1 MRCYLIS
8 TVIVVAASSTAFAD
22 KKISPPALAELE
34 RGEQHFRDKEYAAA
48 IESFDKG
55 YAIDPQPIFLYD
67 KAQAL
72 RLSGDCAGAIESYD
86 DFLAADPPAN
96 EAARAKKNLENCK
109 AMVAK
114 VAAAK
119 PATLAKPAPP
129 AKPAAVAD
137 DDDEAVSSDDEE
149 ATTLARTKEPA
160 PAAKPLAVT
169 ATETQSWWH
178 DHLGVGLMTTGV
190 IALGISAGFAVA
202 AKNAADQT
210 ALATNQSEWSVA
222 RLAWQ
227 QDRLASGV
235 ALGAGAALLTFAVIR
250 FSTHDRTVRV
260 AATSGSGAVVAVGG
274 HW

>member
-8 TVIVVAASSTAFAD
+8 TAIVVAASSTAFAD

-34 RGEQHFRDKEYAAA
+34 RGEQHFRDKDYAAA
-48 IESFDKG
+48 IESFDRG

-72 RLSGDCAGAIESYD
+72 RLSGDCVAAIESYD
-86 DFLAADPPAN
+86 DFLAADPPAD
-96 EAARAKKNLENCK
+96 EAARAKQNLDNCK
-109 AMVAK
+109 AK
-114 VAAAK
+114 LAAAK
-119 PATLAKPAPP
+119 PAAPPKPAPP
-129 AKPAAVAD
+129 AKAAAVD
-137 DDDEAVSSDDEE
+137 DDSDEAVSSDDDE
-149 ATTLARTKEPA
+149 AAPLERTKDPA
-160 PAAKPLAVT
+160 PAVKPLAVT
-169 ATETQSWWH
+169 ATETQAWWH

-227 QDRLASGV
+227 QDRLAAGV